1 MLIVLIC
8 LSFIEFRVPHEVKSL
23 VTVAPPL
30 PQEIKDFVAEAD
42 RLAQKY
48 GERFTPCKLLRDMAA
63 KNESFHKSGN
73 SSQAA

>member
-1 MLIVLIC
+1 MVG
-8 LSFIEFRVPHEVKSL
+8 
-23 VTVAPPL
+23 
-30 PQEIKDFVAEAD
+30 IKDFVAEAD
-42 RLAQKY
+42 KLAQKY